1 MPSEFDVINSFAM
14 PSSPLSYATA
24 RLCVKRMDEE
34 DAIYLQ
40 NSFSPRNCL
49 QSTKLRWPESKFC
62 SLVQPCRM
70 ELERPSSQRDLVAFN
85 LALFLLH
92 YHVVKD
98 GFTLVALPWIIPG
111 ALHSRQTFDCWT
123 WWQNCTRGSFACSGI
138 VDGIYTQQ
146 GSQAVNENCLIRAKL
161 NQVLYDFSFEGV
173 SSADIPRTGAAT
185 RFVGFFL
192 RAQVV
197 GVIGWS
203 GQQIRMLAAVGLRN
217 IASIQLLTGR
227 FKNRNLTRITLQ
239 TQIETW
245 KIPWSWSWRICKAG
259 EKGDLIVTLICEE
272 SWIFF
277 KTQYWHIK
285 DRFQGQGGVQ
295 VWQSLRSGE
304 IPFLKFFDEAVSNIL
319 GSNVLLKS
327 DAGRTPFDAY
337 LKQVLNALLD
347 GPTLDFLV
355 GCRCAH
361 KLFTNRALHLLRNCI
376 AEFETEILLHS
387 RFWLTWVILS
397 TWFAPSVSVPMVQ
410 SNGKQSAGLE
420 IWIMKSSIDS
430 VDSSDWGFSG
440 NVCPFQKQAH
450 RNLSYFGDDSAWWQ
464 CDRGEVKFEINSS
477 SPQLV

>member
-227 FKNRNLTRITLQ
+227 FKNQNLTRITLQ

-277 KTQYWHIK
+277 QNTILTHQGSISRPRRSSSVAISSKWWNPFPQILRWSSLKYPWVKCPSEVWCWTHPFWRVFEASFE
-285 DRFQGQGGVQ
+285 RFA
-295 VWQSLRSGE
+295 WW
-304 IPFLKFFDEAVSNIL
+304 
-319 GSNVLLKS
+319 
-327 DAGRTPFDAY
+327 TY
-337 LKQVLNALLD
+337 
-347 GPTLDFLV
+347 
-355 GCRCAH
+355 
-361 KLFTNRALHLLRNCI
+361 
-376 AEFETEILLHS
+376 S
-387 RFWLTWVILS
+387 RFSCWLQVCSQT
-397 TWFAPSVSVPMVQ
+397 FYEPCPAPPSELHRRIRDRNPSPFSFLINLGDSEYLVRPVSICPD
-410 SNGKQSAGLE
+410 G
-420 IWIMKSSIDS
+420 SIE
-430 VDSSDWGFSG
+430 W
-440 NVCPFQKQAH
+440 
-450 RNLSYFGDDSAWWQ
+450 
-464 CDRGEVKFEINSS
+464 
-477 SPQLV
+477 